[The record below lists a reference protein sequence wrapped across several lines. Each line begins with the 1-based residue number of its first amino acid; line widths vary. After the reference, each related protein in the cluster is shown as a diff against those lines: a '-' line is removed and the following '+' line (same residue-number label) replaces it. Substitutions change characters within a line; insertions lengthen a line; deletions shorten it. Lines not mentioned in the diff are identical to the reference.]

1 MGLADFIFA
10 PAVQRVL
17 ARVYGEPTR
26 TFTLSELI
34 EHAGGGRGNSQR
46 HVQRL
51 IDAGVLSEQPRRG
64 NQRVIRAN
72 TAFALYPELQSICS
86 KSFGLVEPIRAA
98 LRPLAGEIAEAFL
111 FGSVARQEDSHRSDI
126 DLMVIG
132 TAPMMALM
140 DAMLKIEVELGR
152 PVHLNAYSPAE
163 WADLV
168 SKDPVVARIAAGSI
182 VRVLP
187 DVPAT

>member
-1 MGLADFIFA
+1 MGLADFMFS
-10 PAVQRVL
+10 PGVQRVL
-17 ARVYGEPTR
+17 ARVYGEPMR

-34 EHAGGGRGNSQR
+34 EHAGGGRGNGQR
-46 HVQRL
+46 HIQRL
-51 IDAGVLSEQPRRG
+51 LDAGVLSEEPRRG
-64 NQRVIRAN
+64 KQRVIRAN
-72 TAFALYPELQSICS
+72 TDFALYPELQSICT
-86 KSFGLVEPIRAA
+86 KSFGLLEPIRTA
-98 LRPLAGEIAEAFL
+98 LRPFATEISEAFL
-111 FGSVARQEDSHRSDI
+111 FGSVAREEDNHRSDI
-126 DLMVIG
+126 DVMVIG

-140 DAMLKIEVELGR
+140 DAMLKVEAELGR

-168 SKDPVVARIAAGSI
+168 SNDPVVARIAAGSI